1 MEENIQEKDK
11 AKKKKRI
18 PLMVIGVL
26 LTTFTILYYTNTQ
39 ISTITNKILKK
50 APIVGERFEQIP
62 SIKEQED
69 RKNKLA
75 KYYLALDEDRAIDKL
90 IIIEKEDKK
99 LYEDI
104 VTKMKKYDLSST
116 NVLVQKIRDKRVKK
130 DILQREID
138 SIEQEKLL
146 YTEELS
152 KNYTKLGL
160 LGTIRGLEKDIIDL
174 NLDFEDAAKIIE
186 NFKPGYGAKVLHYMD
201 QNISQSIKQN
211 LSQKYIENVQNENQL
226 YDKYIY
232 DMKTLADIYLNK
244 KTEEASIQLQNKDT
258 YSAQDLGTIFANM
271 DYLEASK
278 ILCEFEDSD
287 YLDSVLKEIKLFEQ
301 LNKKEENVKGIS
313 EDINNTL
320 KVLEVYKRDLKTL
333 KLSYEK
339 MNSKELADLVNEMT
353 SSKPKY
359 KKYQIDEEKSF
370 IITEEDL
377 MIEVLKQVKPKLLSE
392 VISNL
397 DNQKSAEISRKIG
410 LPKQ

>member
-1 MEENIQEKDK
+1 MEENIQEMDK
-11 AKKKKRI
+11 PKKKKRI

-26 LTTFTILYYTNTQ
+26 LTTFAILYYTNDN
-39 ISTITNKILKK
+39 ISTMTNNIFKK
-50 APIVGERFEQIP
+50 VPIVGERFEQMP
-62 SIKEQED
+62 SLKEQEE

-75 KYYLALDEDRAIDKL
+75 RYYLTLDEDRAIDKL
-90 IIIEKEDKK
+90 IIVEKEDAK

-104 VTKMKKYDLSST
+104 ILRMKKYDLSST
-116 NVLVQKIRDKRVKK
+116 NGLVKKIRDKKIKK

-138 SIEQEKLL
+138 SIEQEQTL

-152 KNYTKLGL
+152 KNYKKLGL
-160 LGTIRGLEKDIIDL
+160 LGTIRGLEQNIIDL
-174 NLDFEDAAKIIE
+174 NLNFEDAAKIVE
-186 NFKPGYGAKVLHYMD
+186 KFKPEYSAKVLYYMD
-201 QNISQSIKQN
+201 PNISQSIKEN
-211 LSQKYIENVQNENQL
+211 LSQKYFKDIQNQTQL
-226 YDKYIY
+226 YKKYMY
-232 DMKTLADIYLNK
+232 EMKTLADIYVNK

-258 YSAQDLGTIFANM
+258 YSPQDLGTIFANM
-271 DYLEASK
+271 DYLKASN

-287 YLDSVLKEIKLFEQ
+287 YLDSVLKEVKLFEQ
-301 LNKKEENVKGIS
+301 LNEEESVKGVS

-333 KLSYEK
+333 KLAYEK
-339 MNSKELADLVNEMT
+339 MNSKDLSDLVNEMT

-359 KKYQIDEEKSF
+359 KTYKIDEEKSF
-370 IITEEDL
+370 MITEEDL
-377 MIEVLKQVKPKLLSE
+377 MIEVLKQLKPKFLSE

>member
-1 MEENIQEKDK
+1 MEENVQEMDK
-11 AKKKKRI
+11 PKKKKRI

-26 LTTFTILYYTNTQ
+26 LTTFAILYYTNTQ
-39 ISTITNKILKK
+39 ISTMTNNIFKK
-50 APIVGERFEQIP
+50 LPIVGERFEQIP
-62 SIKEQED
+62 SLKEKEE

-75 KYYLALDEDRAIDKL
+75 RYYLTLDEDRAIDKL
-90 IIIEKEDKK
+90 IIMEKEDKK

-104 VTKMKKYDLSST
+104 IMKMKKYDLSST
-116 NVLVQKIRDKRVKK
+116 NELVQKIRDKKIKK

-138 SIEQEKLL
+138 SIEQERAL
-146 YTEELS
+146 YIEELS

-160 LGTIRGLEKDIIDL
+160 LGTIQGLEQNIIDL
-174 NLDFEDAAKIIE
+174 NLNFEDAAKIIE
-186 NFKPGYGAKVLHYMD
+186 KFKPEYGAKVLYYMD
-201 QNISQSIKQN
+201 QNISQSINEN
-211 LSQKYIENVQNENQL
+211 LSQKYFKDIQNQTQL
-226 YDKYIY
+226 YKKYIY
-232 DMKTLADIYLNK
+232 DMKTLSDIYSNK
-244 KTEEASIQLQNKDT
+244 NIEEASMQLQNKNA
-258 YSAQDLGTIFANM
+258 YSAQNLGTIFANM
-271 DYLEASK
+271 DYLQASK

-301 LNKKEENVKGIS
+301 LNENEETVKGIS

-339 MNSKELADLVNEMT
+339 MNSTEVSDLVNEMT

-359 KKYQIDEEKSF
+359 KEYKIDEEKSF

-377 MIEVLKQVKPKLLSE
+377 MIEVLKQLKPKLLSE

-397 DNQKSAEISRKIG
+397 DNKKSAEISRKIG